1 MARLLFIWEQGSNLG
16 HLSLLKMPISVA
28 LEMGHEV
35 FLAARELQDVK
46 SVLGDMPIA
55 YLQAPVQRSENAAL
69 AADPT
74 QFLSYTHL
82 LSKQVFPADDALEVL
97 LRAWKTLFSLVR
109 PVAVMFEHSPTAL
122 LAARSHQFQKIL
134 VGGGFTVPPIPANRE
149 DPFAPF
155 PNTPRTLESK
165 AALLNDDAAL
175 LSRLNRVLAK
185 MGDSP
190 LNKLHDLYG
199 KAEQT
204 LLMTWPELDPFGPR
218 GGQRY
223 LGIESIHVDRVP
235 VWPAGEG
242 PRVFGYLQMFP
253 ALEQLVKDLLATPV
267 RALLV
272 VRNAPPAVV
281 QACAVT
287 RVQIT
292 TEILDMRRVVQEADW
307 VISHGN
313 HSTVATVCAAGV
325 PQLLIPRHQEQLFQ
339 SLKLVQQGCA
349 AMVFQDQTAFS
360 NAIQVMLTQPALKT
374 NAIRLQNSMLPFEA
388 MGGKEMVRETLGKQ
402 GLPNA
407 NNSSTVNHTGY

>member
-55 YLQAPVQRSENAAL
+55 YLQAPVQRSENGAV
-69 AADPT
+69 AADPN

-82 LSKQVFPADDALEVL
+82 LSKQVFPAEDTLEIL
-97 LRAWKTLFSLVR
+97 LRSWKILFALVR
-109 PVAVMFEHSPTAL
+109 PDAVLFEHSPIAL

-134 VGGGFTVPPIPANRE
+134 VGWGFTVPPIPKHGGE
-149 DPFAPF
+149 PFAPF
-155 PNTPRTLESK
+155 PTTPSTPETR

-175 LSRLNRVLAK
+175 LSKLNRVLAK
-185 MGDSP
+185 VGDATM
-190 LNKLHDLYG
+190 LHVQDLY
-199 KAEQT
+199 AQADNT
-204 LLMTWPELDPFGPR
+204 LLMTWPEIDAFGPR
-218 GGQRY
+218 EGQRY
-223 LGIESIHVDRVP
+223 LGIESIHVDRAP

-253 ALEQLVKDLLATPV
+253 ALEQLVNDLLAASV

-272 VRNAPPAVV
+272 VRNAPAAVV
-281 QACAVT
+281 QACAGG

-292 TEILDMRRVVQEADW
+292 TDILDMRRVVQEADW

-374 NAIRLQNSMLPFEA
+374 NAKRLQSAMTPFTA
-388 MGGKEMVRETLGKQ
+388 MGGREMVREVLSCAYCASGEVLLK
-402 GLPNA
+402 
-407 NNSSTVNHTGY
+407 